1 MEMMGLWGV
10 VSDALRAVVGSLPY
24 LLANILQLACLAVA
38 APPSSSFVL
47 LPHFLLASLS
57 LFLSQPQ
64 SSMSDAL
71 TFLHCLK
78 MLQPLG
84 CLCHP
89 PGQ

>member
-10 VSDALRAVVGSLPY
+10 VNGAPRAVVGSLPY
-24 LLANILQLACLAVA
+24 LLANILQLACLALA
-38 APPSSSFVL
+38 APPSSAFVL
-47 LPHFLLASLS
+47 LPHFLLASLP

-64 SSMSDAL
+64 SAMSDPL

-84 CLCHP
+84 CLFHP
-89 PGQ
+89 PC